1 MAFSIV
7 SQPLSQI
14 EPLEPAFLPPMAP
27 PVSEMPRGLSRE
39 ETARL
44 IADETA
50 VAVAS
55 ALASQE
61 ARVQNAIRTAQ
72 ETTQKALAEM
82 RTLAAPRVMGVRVNG
97 GPVRKLSKESHP
109 ELPEILAVLK
119 AVRPNVLLCGPRGS
133 GKTTLAAQVAESMGL
148 PFASLTVTAGAS
160 ETWLLGRTVGGTYQ
174 AAPFC
179 ELYEKGGVFLLDEL
193 DAADPNWAL
202 TLNTAL
208 ENGHFTNPISGR
220 TLTRHPDFFVVA
232 CSNTNM
238 RGGDMKYTGRG
249 RQDAALVERFFP
261 KGIGYSEDL
270 ETRLVDSEL
279 CAILHDAR
287 RALAASKSPEEISM
301 RGMITLERA
310 LATGLPV
317 MTALAALQFGWSQS
331 AINAVSLESKLESFL
346 ESKKANT

>member
-1 MAFSIV
+1 MSFSIV
-7 SQPLSQI
+7 SQPLSVI
-14 EPLEPAFLPPMAP
+14 EPLEPDFLPPLP
-27 PVSEMPRGLSRE
+27 PVSGMPHGGISRE
-39 ETARL
+39 ELERQ
-44 IADETA
+44 IFDHTA

-72 ETTQKALAEM
+72 ETTQKALSEM

-97 GPVRKLSKESHP
+97 GPVKKLSKEAHP
-109 ELPEILAVLK
+109 DLPEILVVLK

-133 GKTTLAAQVAESMGL
+133 GKTTLAAQVAESLGL

-160 ETWLLGRTVGGTYQ
+160 ETWLLGRTMAGSYQ
-174 AAPFC
+174 SAPFC
-179 ELYEKGGVFLLDEL
+179 DLYEKGGVFLLDEI

-238 RGGDMKYTGRG
+238 RGGDMKYTGRS

-261 KGIGYSEDL
+261 MGIEYNEEL
-270 ETRLVDSEL
+270 EKRLVDSEL

-287 RALAASKSPEEISM
+287 SALAASKSPEEISM

-310 LATGLPV
+310 LVTGLTV
-317 MTALAALQFGWSQS
+317 KRALAALQLGWSQS
-331 AINAVSLESKLESFL
+331 AVNAVNLESKLEAFIA
-346 ESKKANT
+346 SKKAT